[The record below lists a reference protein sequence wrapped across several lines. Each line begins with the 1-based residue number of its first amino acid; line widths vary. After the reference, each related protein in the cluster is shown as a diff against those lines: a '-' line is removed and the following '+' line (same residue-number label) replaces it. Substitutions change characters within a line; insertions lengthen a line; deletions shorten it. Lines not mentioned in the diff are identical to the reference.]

1 MPEEKKEIELKEG
14 ESKEIEINIPLAVDD
29 VNRPEVKPKSRPE
42 PEVNENLN
50 EPDENQNQDDQAKQ
64 GMEQSSQNKEG
75 QDPELGPIGQMSQ
88 RQDQRPERRG
98 DSQNKEAQ
106 SSEADENHGK
116 QGDQGGEGEQK
127 PEGDGQKEQGKQGS
141 ELGPIGKMNQ
151 RKKQEPKNN
160 KSSLGDKMAET
171 AGRLGDKILPKA
183 RIPEKRKKG
192 EEELDS
198 KYEPGATKKQN
209 LTSSWN
215 KLRGSI
221 KNKKKDNSKESRS
234 ATGQIINKGSRL
246 LSFEFYRLCWLNL
259 IDSFG
264 LTYFGLLFLF
274 IARYVAHSDKIAKF
288 VTIKDES
295 VRLKIIEHK
304 EVTSIPMMIAFL
316 MITGLLVLIIVII
329 ILLIMLI
336 LWAMGM
342 IEIEGFSGLEFF
354 IDAFKNLF

>member
-42 PEVNENLN
+42 PEVNEDLN
-50 EPDENQNQDDQAKQ
+50 EPDENQVQNDQAGQ
-64 GMEQSSQNKEG
+64 GEEQDKSSSG
-75 QDPELGPIGQMSQ
+75 LSDIGKMN
-88 RQDQRPERRG
+88 QRPERRG
-98 DSQNKEAQ
+98 DPQNKEAQ

-274 IARYVAHSDKIAKF
+274 IAKYVAHSDKIAKF

-336 LWAMGM
+336 LWAMGV